1 MIPWFL
7 SSSFACSSPCLVVG
21 GGGAVGVEE
30 SRSRFGPFARACVRP
45 LGRPVLSLVWTA
57 PFELSVVPQGAA
69 VVPSLSHRLSGET
82 DERDR
87 ARVDRCRSDFKGQV
101 NARRRKEEGAIDLS
115 MVR

>member
-1 MIPWFL
+1 MSVCRLTPLLRGCFVCG
-7 SSSFACSSPCLVVG
+7 SVGFSAGVLVGSWLLASV
-21 GGGAVGVEE
+21 A
-30 SRSRFGPFARACVRP
+30 ARRLRP

-101 NARRRKEEGAIDLS
+101 NARRKKEEGAIELS